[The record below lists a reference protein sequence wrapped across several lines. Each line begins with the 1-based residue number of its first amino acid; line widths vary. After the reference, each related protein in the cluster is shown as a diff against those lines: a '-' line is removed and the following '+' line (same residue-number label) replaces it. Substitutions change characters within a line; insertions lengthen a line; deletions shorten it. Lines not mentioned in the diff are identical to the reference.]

1 MDTRRMAR
9 WTWPIMFLLLFAC
22 DKKEA
27 AVTPAQTPDDVSRRT
42 VVEPA
47 EALPAAPAAR
57 RPIVLG
63 FSQLGS
69 ESDWRNANSESVK
82 EAAAEA
88 GIELIFEN
96 AEQSQEKQFEAIR
109 SFVEKRV
116 DVIAIAPVIETGW
129 EPILREVKQAGIPV
143 IMVDRE
149 MKISD
154 QSLYVTFIGSDFY
167 EEGRKAGKFLRD
179 YMRDEPGPIR
189 IAELK
194 GTEGSSP
201 TIERAKGFR
210 DIIREREDFE
220 IILSEHAN
228 FTVEGGRQVMEQFLR
243 ERGGEIRVLFA
254 HNDDMALGAV
264 EAIKEYGLRPGKD
277 IIIISVDGSRRALE
291 KLAAGE
297 FNFVV
302 ECNPLIGPQIMQAV
316 QEIMEGRS
324 LPKRIVSSETVFTQA
339 TAAQELPNRRY

>member
-1 MDTRRMAR
+1 MQRRRRAQ
-9 WTWPIMFLLLFAC
+9 WGWLILILLLLAC
-22 DKKEA
+22 DRKEPVVSWGPSPDLPGRA
-27 AVTPAQTPDDVSRRT
+27 RVEPSAVLPAGSVSRR
-42 VVEPA
+42 
-47 EALPAAPAAR
+47 
-57 RPIVLG
+57 PITLG
-63 FSQLGS
+63 FSQLGT

-88 GIELIFEN
+88 GIELLFEN

-109 SFVEKRV
+109 SFVEKKV

-154 QSLYVTFIGSDFY
+154 PSLYVTFIGSDFY
-167 EEGRKAGKFLRD
+167 EEGRKAGKYLRD
-179 YMRDEPGPIR
+179 ALRDEIGPIG

-210 DIIREREDFE
+210 DIIRERSDFR

-228 FTVEGGRQVMEQFLR
+228 FTVKEGKRVMEKFLR
-243 ERGGEIRVLFA
+243 EKGREIRVLFA

-277 IIIISVDGSRRALE
+277 ILIISVDGSRKALE

-297 FNFVV
+297 INFVV

-324 LPKRIVSSETVFTQA
+324 LPKRIVSSETVFTQ
-339 TAAQELPNRRY
+339 TSAARELPNRRY

>member
-1 MDTRRMAR
+1 MHGRRTAM
-9 WTWPIMFLLLFAC
+9 WVWPLMIFLLLAC
-22 DKKEA
+22 NKKEA
-27 AVTPAQTPDDVSRRT
+27 GLPPERTPDASGQTVVVTAEEPSSVTVSRR
-42 VVEPA
+42 
-47 EALPAAPAAR
+47 
-57 RPIVLG
+57 PITLG

-88 GIELIFEN
+88 GIELLFEN

-109 SFVEKRV
+109 SFVEKKV